1 MRELPA
7 HDGSA
12 LPSCHARIGRAAGRF
27 PSASGKIQICSA
39 NPGLLPS
46 LLSKPPC
53 AAILA
58 LPNKKLNLNRIYS
71 TAERVY
77 NVFCYH
83 TPGEGII
90 MADGYGPS
98 GQDPRDDS
106 RQDNTYHYNYSY
118 GSGRGT
124 TPSGGYKPPR
134 NSNDWGEWVGIGFLL
149 FILPFWFCKLIGV
162 VWLLNKLGKMTA
174 SDKRRYKQ
182 EAKNAANR
190 AKNTAQS
197 FFQQNADAAR
207 QAADSARQAAQ
218 GASAGYSYQYGQTKQ
233 EQKAPS
239 EPWEQKAQ
247 PDAWNVRAVK
257 RKKAKKEG
265 GGTGLIVGG
274 SVLTAI
280 FGLSVFV
287 LGIIGAVENVAE
299 MLIPIGCCLPFLA
312 GGIAMLTS
320 GIGRNRRS
328 ERYLNYLAYIGANRE
343 VSLAPMAASFGVPVG
358 KLCKDLRRMLAKG
371 ILPTGYL
378 DLAEGKLFLTEMGYH
393 APEPNREAPPVH
405 EETPQQ
411 AAAREDD
418 ILREIRQVNDQ
429 IPDAAMSAKIDRI
442 EEITGKILKYQKEHP
457 NKEGQL
463 RTFLNYY
470 LPTTLKI
477 LRAYAQLDAQGIE
490 GQNISAAKKRI
501 EDMMDQVVSGFEKQ
515 LDKLFQDDAMDIT
528 SDVEVLENMLKKD
541 GLSDEGGITMTL

>member
-1 MRELPA
+1 
-7 HDGSA
+7 
-12 LPSCHARIGRAAGRF
+12 
-27 PSASGKIQICSA
+27 
-39 NPGLLPS
+39 
-46 LLSKPPC
+46 
-53 AAILA
+53 
-58 LPNKKLNLNRIYS
+58 
-71 TAERVY
+71 
-77 NVFCYH
+77 
-83 TPGEGII
+83 
-90 MADGYGPS
+90 MADSYGPG
-98 GQDPRDDS
+98 GQEQ
-106 RQDNTYHYNYSY
+106 QDGPQQSNTYHYNYSY

-124 TPSGGYKPPR
+124 GGHRPPKR
-134 NSNDWGEWVGIGFLL
+134 SDDWGEWIGIGFLL
-149 FILPFWFCKLIGV
+149 FILPFWFCKIIGV
-162 VWLLNKLGKMTA
+162 IWLLNKLGKMTSA
-174 SDKRRYKQ
+174 DKRRYKQ

-190 AKNTAQS
+190 AKDTAQDL
-197 FFQQNADAAR
+197 FRRADASAKAGAQEFFR
-207 QAADSARQAAQ
+207 QTDSF
-218 GASAGYSYQYGQTKQ
+218 GKEAGSDGQRGQSSQTAPNSGSTYRYQYS
-233 EQKAPS
+233 KAKGEKTVQA

-247 PDAWNVRAVK
+247 PDAWNVRNPAENK
-257 RKKAKKEG
+257 RKRAKKEG
-265 GGTGLIVGG
+265 GGTGLIIAG
-274 SVLTAI
+274 SILAGI
-280 FGLSVFV
+280 FGLGALSCMTPIF
-287 LGIIGAVENVAE
+287 LGEFE
-299 MLIPIGCCLPFLA
+299 YPLLIPIVACLMFAA
-312 GGIAMLTS
+312 GGVSMLSS
-320 GIGRNRRS
+320 GIGKNRRS

-343 VSLAPMAASFGVPVG
+343 VDLAPMAASFGVPVN

-393 APEPNREAPPVH
+393 AQPRHEAPPVQ

-418 ILREIRQVNDQ
+418 ILREIRQVNDD

-442 EEITGKILKYQKEHP
+442 EEITRKILNYQKSHP

-490 GQNISAAKKRI
+490 GENISAAKKRI
-501 EDMMDQVVSGFEKQ
+501 EDMMDQVVYGFEKQ